1 MTLLPQVL
9 CLVFRRDIYM
19 DPLRKVY
26 SILTEKEVLTS
37 ECMAAHRSFSH
48 IIRDFEQAIAD
59 EWNELVDSFPGI
71 HYRFADIA
79 ICKEALLID
88 FVAEPRLEAFQ

>member
-1 MTLLPQVL
+1 
-9 CLVFRRDIYM
+9 
-19 DPLRKVY
+19 
-26 SILTEKEVLTS
+26 
-37 ECMAAHRSFSH
+37 MAAHRSFSH

-79 ICKEALLID
+79 ICKEVLLID
-88 FVAEPRLEAFQ
+88 LDRKSVV